1 MDGCEE
7 RFSLFASFEPRNNAL
22 FGMRVLDS
30 SDRKKQLKTS
40 LVSHAVD
47 TVFHFMKLSFLPPIY
62 FHFWTTSAEHKNRAV
77 CTMLSIH
84 VFFCCELW
92 QKYVYHVNGPR
103 PFPQRKD
110 TRILDSLHLELS
122 HCMIDYKNN
131 LRMLQLL
138 NNRSTLSQ
146 HALLCSIFQELIMSP
161 GYILASYV
169 EGADTKTYPLQKSW
183 WRMWNKSWSFCLDYV
198 LAERQAAVIWLIV

>member
-22 FGMRVLDS
+22 YGTRVLDS

-47 TVFHFMKLSFLPPIY
+47 TVFHFMKLSFFHPIY
-62 FHFWTTSAEHKNRAV
+62 FHFWTTSAEHRSRAV

-84 VFFCCELW
+84 VFFCCGLW
-92 QKYVYHVNGPR
+92 QKYVYHVNAPR

-110 TRILDSLHLELS
+110 TRIPDSLHLELS
-122 HCMIDYKNN
+122 HCIIDYKNH

-138 NNRSTLSQ
+138 NNRSTLGQ
-146 HALLCSIFQELIMSP
+146 HALLCSIFQELKCRLGTIWRRMSKAP
-161 GYILASYV
+161 IWKPTCCQSRDGGCGINRDPSV
-169 EGADTKTYPLQKSW
+169 WTMFLQKG
-183 WRMWNKSWSFCLDYV
+183 
-198 LAERQAAVIWLIV
+198 RQL